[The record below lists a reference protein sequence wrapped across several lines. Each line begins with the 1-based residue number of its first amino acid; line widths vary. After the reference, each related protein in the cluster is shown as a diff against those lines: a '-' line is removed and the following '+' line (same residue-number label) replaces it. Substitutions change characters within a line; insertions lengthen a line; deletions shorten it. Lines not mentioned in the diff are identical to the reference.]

1 MRETWSMTE
10 QSPAAGPGPS
20 AAGPDPG
27 KEKSSRAP
35 LIGGAIALIGGALT
49 VGVLMLSSGPTP
61 NTATAP
67 NASDLGIVATADIAA
82 ATPTINP
89 SVASQL
95 AAEAKDCKVPLA
107 QLTISKAPGTS
118 GGTIRVRSGNYVSPP
133 FQVTDTPQRVA
144 VPFPAA
150 YPVGKGVISIEGNAS
165 GTSVSL
171 YPTWTVQTLNGSA
184 ARNVVWTP
192 GNPCR

>member
-1 MRETWSMTE
+1 MTE
-10 QSPAAGPGPS
+10 QSAAAGPGPA
-20 AAGPDPG
+20 AAGPDPSP
-27 KEKSSRAP
+27 EKSSRAP

-49 VGVLMLSSGPTP
+49 VGVLMLASGPSP
-61 NTATAP
+61 NPTSAA
-67 NASDLGIVATADIAA
+67 NASDLAIVATSDIAA
-82 ATPTINP
+82 AATTISP
-89 SVASQL
+89 AVSSQL
-95 AAEAKDCKVPLA
+95 AAAAKECKVPLA
-107 QLTISKAPGTS
+107 HLTISKLPGTA
-118 GGTIRVRSGNYVSPP
+118 GGTIRVRSGNYLSPP

-171 YPTWTVQTLNGSA
+171 YPAWTVQTLNGSA
-184 ARNVVWTP
+184 SRNVVWKP